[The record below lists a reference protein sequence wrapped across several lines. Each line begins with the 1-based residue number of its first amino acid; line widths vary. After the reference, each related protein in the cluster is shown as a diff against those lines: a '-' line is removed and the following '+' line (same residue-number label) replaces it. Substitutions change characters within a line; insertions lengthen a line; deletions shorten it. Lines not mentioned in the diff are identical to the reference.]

1 MASPHKFVQEP
12 DQDLICQICHE
23 VADDPQQ
30 ESDCGKI
37 FCSSCVWKMRET
49 KNAQIAGKDQDTLKT
64 LKVSY
69 LDTQNTPVALL
80 DVNHKTGNKIR
91 YEVHIYITLVF

>member
-1 MASPHKFVQEP
+1 
-12 DQDLICQICHE
+12 
-23 VADDPQQ
+23 
-30 ESDCGKI
+30 
-37 FCSSCVWKMRET
+37 MRET